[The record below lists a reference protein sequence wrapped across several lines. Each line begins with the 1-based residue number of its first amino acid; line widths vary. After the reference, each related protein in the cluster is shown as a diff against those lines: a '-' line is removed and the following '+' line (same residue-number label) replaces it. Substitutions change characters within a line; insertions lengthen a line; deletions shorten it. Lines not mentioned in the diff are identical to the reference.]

1 MNILASSPYRLS
13 LVTAAVSAAT
23 ILALGLGCNLLL
35 RAAAPSSSEGR
46 FRLPLRTEV
55 QAFKGNN
62 IWQKAQ
68 FEQDFSNHETAVV
81 ICDMWDRHWCTG
93 ATGRVGEIA
102 RKMDPVLQTAR
113 SAGILIIHAPSD
125 TMKFYKDYPQ
135 RRMMLAVPHATPP
148 PSLGL
153 TSPALPIGDSD
164 EGCDTPGDTEHIAWT
179 RENPLLSMEPD
190 DAISENGGEIYALL
204 QQRGIKNL
212 FIMGVHANM
221 CILNRTFAIKQM
233 TNWGISCVLVRDLTD
248 AMYNPRSRP
257 YVSHAEGT
265 ELVIGYIERYWC
277 PTTLSADLVKA
288 LK

>member
-1 MNILASSPYRLS
+1 MTKMGTTPYRLS
-13 LVTAAVSAAT
+13 ALAAALSAAI
-23 ILALGLGCNLLL
+23 ILALGAWCSLLL
-35 RAAAPSSSEGR
+35 RAAGPASAEGR

-55 QAFKGNN
+55 QAFKGSGV
-62 IWQKAQ
+62 WQKAQ
-68 FEQDFSNHETAVV
+68 FEQEFSNRETAIV

-93 ATGRVGEIA
+93 ATQRVGEIA

-125 TMKFYKDYPQ
+125 TMEFYKDYPQ
-135 RRMMLAVPHATPP
+135 RQMMLTLPPVTPP

-153 TSPALPIGDSD
+153 TSPALPIDDSD
-164 EGCDTPGDTEHIAWT
+164 EGCDTPGDKVHTAWT
-179 RENPLLSMEPD
+179 RENPLLSMQPK
-190 DAISENGGEIYALL
+190 DAISDNGEEIYALIH
-204 QQRGIKNL
+204 QRGIKNL

-233 TNWGISCVLVRDLTD
+233 TNWGISCILVRDLTD
-248 AMYNPRSRP
+248 AMYNPQSRP
-257 YVSHAEGT
+257 YVSHAAGT
-265 ELVIGYIERYWC
+265 ELVIEYIEKCWC